1 MKKLVLCL
9 VLVLCFFG
17 CSFDN
22 TIPVTIKNTTDVIQT
37 INILSVN
44 RDFVD
49 FFTVEPGETVIK
61 KIPRGYYKEIKPSSI
76 FDRQFDFTFKDDIW
90 VIVDAGRTTY
100 TIKSELDFDIT
111 VQNFNIVNGAK
122 SNPCYSVFI
131 PNNSSINIATIDVYP
146 EWLGNIWDLE
156 NRNIDNVSDYETLEF
171 QSLIINNETV
181 YYEIIKKDK
190 TVLIRYR

>member
-9 VLVLCFFG
+9 LLVLCLVG
-17 CSFDN
+17 CDFTN
-22 TIPVTIKNTTDVIQT
+22 TEPITIKNNTDVVQSIEVIG
-37 INILSVN
+37 INEDCVES
-44 RDFVD
+44 
-49 FFTVEPGETVIK
+49 FTVNPGDTIIHY
-61 KIPRGYYKEIKPSSI
+61 IPRGYYKRITKSSH
-76 FDRQFDFTFKDDIW
+76 FDRAFNFEYKNDIW
-90 VIVDAGRTTY
+90 VIVDARRTTY

-156 NRNIDNVSDYETLEF
+156 NRNIDNVSDYEILDF